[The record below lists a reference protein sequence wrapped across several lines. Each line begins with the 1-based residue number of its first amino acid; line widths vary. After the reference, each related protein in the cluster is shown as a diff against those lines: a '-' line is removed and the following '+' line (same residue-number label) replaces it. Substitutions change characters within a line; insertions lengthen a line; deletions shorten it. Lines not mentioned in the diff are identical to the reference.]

1 MPNSKRMN
9 RKLHRAGQLIRKDLE
24 PRLQRLEAE
33 NEELRLMLSQP
44 PAEAGPAEP
53 APEAQAELRLLRELT
68 ELAAKR
74 TGSPI
79 GSPAGSAG
87 KASHAIQ
94 PSGGGLPAPDL
105 RAEYERRVAVLR
117 PGDVAGLMEVKR
129 EFRKRG
135 MEIY

>member
-1 MPNSKRMN
+1 MTNKKSMN
-9 RKLHRAGQLIRKDLE
+9 RKLHRAGQLIRQDLE

-33 NEELRLMLSQP
+33 NEQLRQQLAQP
-44 PAEAGPAEP
+44 SIAESALPEP
-53 APEAQAELRLLRELT
+53 APEAEAELRLLRELT

-74 TGSPI
+74 TGSP
-79 GSPAGSAG
+79 S

-105 RAEYERRVAVLR
+105 RAEYERRVATLR